1 MNYPFQTYCVRLT
14 LHDRQGLSTADAMWH
29 ECRSF
34 RNVTFRYTVKS
45 LRLWMPSEGCKSL
58 NWCCKANK
66 LWIITLLKQWV
77 EKLMFSLLPLVS
89 LHWGITNCS
98 FYCLGSLLSSNTPH
112 SEIKSSSFSFSYKAF
127 GLHCQ
132 KNGFLFP
139 ETDATTGPRAPEPSV
154 SNLGRHR
161 LHFWLVTRQHTL
173 IYFKCTS
180 IC

>member
-34 RNVTFRYTVKS
+34 RNVTFRLCRWT
-45 LRLWMPSEGCKSL
+45 PSEGCKSL
-58 NWCCKANK
+58 SWCCKANK
-66 LWIITLLKQWV
+66 LWIITTLLKQWA
-77 EKLMFSLLPLVS
+77 KKSMFSLLPLVS
-89 LHWGITNCS
+89 LQWGITNCS

-112 SEIKSSSFSFSYKAF
+112 SEIKSSSFSFSNKAF

-132 KNGFLFP
+132 KNWFLFP
-139 ETDATTGPRAPEPSV
+139 ETDATTISLRASEPSV

-161 LHFWLVTRQHTL
+161 LHFWLVTRQYTL